1 MKNIYDS
8 LIPIILINLLCYL
21 SDSTMALSCIEST
34 SKKYELYLD
43 RRILESCKLC
53 NQLNLHRITFESN
66 PGDILSIV
74 CSTSELS
81 KSDF

>member
-1 MKNIYDS
+1 MRTQSIPRLELQVTLLLAKSIKNIYDS

-43 RRILESCKLC
+43 RRI
-53 NQLNLHRITFESN
+53 F
-66 PGDILSIV
+66 
-74 CSTSELS
+74 
-81 KSDF
+81 

>member
-1 MKNIYDS
+1 MRTQSIPRLELQVTLLLAKSMKNIYDS

-43 RRILESCKLC
+43 RRI
-53 NQLNLHRITFESN
+53 F
-66 PGDILSIV
+66 
-74 CSTSELS
+74 
-81 KSDF
+81 